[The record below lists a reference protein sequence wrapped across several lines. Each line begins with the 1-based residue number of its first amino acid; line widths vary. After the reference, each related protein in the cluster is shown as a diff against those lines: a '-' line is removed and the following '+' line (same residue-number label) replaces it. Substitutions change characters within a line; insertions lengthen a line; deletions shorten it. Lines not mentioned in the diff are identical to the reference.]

1 MAGDQMV
8 DASTRQRGGI
18 THVGDT
24 TPLIGRRTRLR
35 ESSDASASEDEEQE
49 SDDGENDE
57 DGVQHDGGVPEPCDD
72 ETPTRNRARGAVVTL
87 IRSYDGRVTEHVDL
101 EIPLHTRHASTVRAV
116 AAAVCADLGFSVD
129 AIDDLRLGVNEA
141 VAVLS
146 DVDVDGDG
154 ADDARLRITFE
165 PAPSTVTVR
174 CTRLGVDESLAD
186 DDLDT
191 LARRILD
198 AVVDEYTIDG
208 GTFTVVKRA
217 DAPTA

>member
-1 MAGDQMV
+1 M
-8 DASTRQRGGI
+8 
-18 THVGDT
+18 
-24 TPLIGRRTRLR
+24 
-35 ESSDASASEDEEQE
+35 SD
-49 SDDGENDE
+49 
-57 DGVQHDGGVPEPCDD
+57 
-72 ETPTRNRARGAVVTL
+72 
-87 IRSYDGRVTEHVDL
+87 HVDL

-146 DVDVDGDG
+146 DVDG

-165 PAPSTVTVR
+165 PADATVTVR
-174 CTRLGVDESLAD
+174 CTRLGVDAVLVA
-186 DDLDT
+186 DDLDA

-208 GTFTVVKRA
+208 GTFTVVKHA
-217 DAPTA
+217 VATA